1 MNYGEMYN
9 HEEYLAILLS
19 IQKDGKQINDFLIKY
34 LGYSKIGAITLN
46 AMDKHLVTQIKNG
59 QSLELTML
67 GQGYLKELITI
78 YNKEYFNISKLTHYI
93 INEFNLP
100 YKIGKV
106 RLKYIRN

>member
-1 MNYGEMYN
+1 MDYGEMYN

-19 IQKDGKQINDFLIKY
+19 IQKDGEQINDFLIKY

-46 AMDKHLVTQIKNG
+46 AMGKNLITKIENTQNLK
-59 QSLELTML
+59 LTMV
-67 GQGYLKELITI
+67 GEGYLKELITM

-100 YKIGKV
+100 YKIGRV
-106 RLKYIRN
+106 RLEYIGN